1 MNLSSIKRRLHSI
14 SQYLCWYRRLH
25 PGKKTAYL
33 VATPTY
39 ENVGDAAIVLGMKDF
54 LRQCGYEHIVE
65 ITTAQFWN
73 YRRCLQRLMPK
84 NALII
89 LNGGGNMGDIY
100 QLEEMNR
107 RTVLDDF
114 PNHRI
119 VIFPQTIYYKDE
131 QKAYSS
137 VPHYNREN
145 ITIAAREQVSYDVMK
160 RLYPSANIILSP
172 DVVLSLNYSGQIH
185 SRNGIVACFRGDS
198 EQLLADHDRISLLS
212 KLSEQGHDVVIT
224 DMIHGA
230 EIPKE
235 SRKRIV
241 EQKIRLFAGARLVV
255 TDRLHGMILC
265 AISGTPCLVF
275 GNNHHK
281 VRGVYEWIRHL
292 QYIRFVHSVDEA
304 VQEAEWYMSLGS
316 NAYSP
321 KIDDFQSLM
330 EAVKP
335 K

>member
-1 MNLSSIKRRLHSI
+1 
-14 SQYLCWYRRLH
+14 
-25 PGKKTAYL
+25 
-33 VATPTY
+33 
-39 ENVGDAAIVLGMKDF
+39 
-54 LRQCGYEHIVE
+54 
-65 ITTAQFWN
+65 
-73 YRRCLQRLMPK
+73 MPK

-131 QKAYSS
+131 QNAYSS

-172 DVVLSLNYSGQIH
+172 DVVLSLNYSRQMH

-241 EQKIRLFAGARLVV
+241 EQKIRLFAGARLEV

-292 QYIRFVHSVDEA
+292 QYIRFVHSVEEA